1 MRWWA
6 SLECSLLCAR
16 CAVCLVTH
24 STCCHSY
31 SLSFPTSSIHH
42 LIALEHINDCG
53 FRLKLWKFVCS
64 SPYNTRPCIF
74 LWGQVPLTAVL
85 LLFELT
91 HDYFIIIPTLASVG
105 ISYWVASFPI
115 ASLLQPLSPVFRQ
128 WLSDAGS
135 PLSSS
140 VQARTAMSEEVS
152 AAVSEALSGE
162 ASLGNS
168 GSPLL
173 GIAAP
178 QPGSTEATPREK
190 GGVMEVTAR
199 PLPHARASGD
209 PAGHSGRISSL
220 GRGGG
225 AAVSFSGSS
234 LRPSMT
240 ATNGRVQGKVAD
252 SSSSSS
258 GGGAAVG
265 ERGEELGLVG
275 SLQVL
280 PKDKQVE
287 DLTVLCAL
295 RQACVMLT
303 PDTSLS
309 EALQVHFLQ
318 SLDDHALLSASP
330 LRIVAV
336 LLLLS
341 SDGHA

>member
-1 MRWWA
+1 M
-6 SLECSLLCAR
+6 
-16 CAVCLVTH
+16 
-24 STCCHSY
+24 
-31 SLSFPTSSIHH
+31 
-42 LIALEHINDCG
+42 
-53 FRLKLWKFVCS
+53 
-64 SPYNTRPCIF
+64 
-74 LWGQVPLTAVL
+74 L

-140 VQARTAMSEEVS
+140 VQARTAINEEVS

-168 GSPLL
+168 VSPLL

-178 QPGSTEATPREK
+178 QLGSTEATPREK

-258 GGGAAVG
+258 GGAAVG

-275 SLQVL
+275 SLQIL

-330 LRIVAV
+330 LRFVTV